1 MQYKLSQSMEKL
13 CLLLLPGSGAV
24 KASYTPSCLPPKES
38 FQWYRLKEIKSTRI
52 VQEQSITLHTKH

>member
-38 FQWYRLKEIKSTRI
+38 FQWYRLKEI
-52 VQEQSITLHTKH
+52 